1 MEQTGKVIR
10 LSGENAVVSVKRM
23 SACGENCGHCS
34 VVADGGKCSAKTAV
48 ATCENLAGAKPGD
61 NVKIEADSNKVLFAA
76 IVFYMLPCVFAI
88 IGAIVLHSFFNK
100 TYITVLGAVLSALI
114 AFGIVKTFEKK
125 LTPPLTITEIL

>member
-10 LSGENAVVSVKRM
+10 LSGKNAVVSVKRM
-23 SACGENCGHCS
+23 SACGENCAHCS
-34 VVADGGKCSAKTAV
+34 AATDGGKCSAKTAV

-76 IVFYMLPCVFAI
+76 MVFYMLPCVFAI

-114 AFGIVKTFEKK
+114 AFGIVKIFEKK